1 MELQYGIIGPGA
13 VGTTIAYELTR
24 TFNSNQV
31 HLFGK
36 REGKV
41 LYQQRDTKEEA
52 VIETETL
59 ARFNDTL
66 DVLFIAVK
74 THQLDRVIEQMEHV
88 IEDDTVIILAQN
100 GHGQIEKIDHPH
112 VYQTVVYISGQKT
125 DEGVVHFRDR
135 ILQLQEDEYT
145 AELVEQL
152 EDTRLEFQLQSHI
165 ETYIWYKLLVNLGI
179 NSVTAAGRQTASILK
194 VPEIRNLCRNL
205 LEEGQRIAEAAG
217 IVLPETIVEDIMKIY
232 AGYPDDMGTSMY
244 YDIINGAPLEV
255 DAIQGFIY
263 RTGQSLELYTPYL
276 ETIYS
281 ILAASENGK
290 INQK

>member
-1 MELQYGIIGPGA
+1 M
-13 VGTTIAYELTR
+13 R

-41 LYQQRDTKEEA
+41 LYQQRYTKEEA

-66 DVLFIAVK
+66 DVLFISVK

-125 DEGVVHFRDR
+125 DEDVVHFRDR

-255 DAIQGFIY
+255 DVIQGFIY

>member
-13 VGTTIAYELTR
+13 VGTTIAYELMR

-41 LYQQRDTKEEA
+41 LYQQRYTKEEA

-66 DVLFIAVK
+66 DVLFISVK

-255 DAIQGFIY
+255 DVIQGFIY

>member
-1 MELQYGIIGPGA
+1 MDLQYGIIGPGA
-13 VGTTIAYELTR
+13 VGTTIAYELLR
-24 TFNSNQV
+24 NFNSNQV

-36 REGKV
+36 KEGEV
-41 LYQQRDTKEEA
+41 LYQQRDTKEKA
-52 VIETETL
+52 VIHTEAL

-88 IEDDTVIILAQN
+88 IDDDTVIILAQN
-100 GHGQIEKIDHPH
+100 GHGQIEKIEHPH
-112 VYQTVVYISGQKT
+112 VYQAVVYISGQKT
-125 DEGVVHFRDR
+125 DESVVHFRDR
-135 ILQLQEDEYT
+135 IMQLQEDEYT
-145 AELVEQL
+145 IELAEQL
-152 EDTRLEFQLQSHI
+152 ADTRLEFQLQSHI

-179 NSVTAAGRQTASILK
+179 NSVTAVGRQTASILK

-263 RTGQSLELYTPYL
+263 RTGQSLDLYTPYL